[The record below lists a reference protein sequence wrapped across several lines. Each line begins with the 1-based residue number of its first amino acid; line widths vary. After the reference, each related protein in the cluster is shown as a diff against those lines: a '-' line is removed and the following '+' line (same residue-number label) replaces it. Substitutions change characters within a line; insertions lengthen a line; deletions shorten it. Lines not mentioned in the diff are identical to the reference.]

1 MWPRHSFSR
10 SAKYFFKRVLR
21 LSASPHA
28 VAAGFAVGAFTSCT
42 PFMGFH
48 FIISVFLSLFV
59 GGNALAAMLGT
70 SFGNPLTFPFIWA
83 STFEVGSLIL
93 GNGGKSFDGENFRH
107 GLMEG
112 SFDILWP
119 IVKPMIVGAV
129 PIGFIVGVIFY
140 FVILKLVKAY
150 QAARHARF
158 FERRRLAEL
167 AKAAMHIGD
176 GEKKHEGADGEDD
189 GDATVANAEDAS
201 RDILKVASDERKEAS
216 G

>member
-1 MWPRHSFSR
+1 MLFRRRTPPHWLERLRVALWPRHSFAR

-28 VAAGFAVGAFTSCT
+28 VAAGFAVGAFVSCT

-48 FIISVFLSLFV
+48 FIISVFLAFFV

-93 GNGGKSFDGENFRH
+93 GRGGESFDGKAFKH

-112 SFDILWP
+112 SLDILWP
-119 IVKPMIVGAV
+119 IIKPMLVGAM
-129 PIGFIVGVIFY
+129 PIGFVVGIIFY
-140 FVILKLVKAY
+140 FLIFKLVKAY
-150 QAARHARF
+150 QARRIARF
-158 FERRRLAEL
+158 SERIEELRRAT
-167 AKAAMHIGD
+167 AANS
-176 GEKKHEGADGEDD
+176 E
-189 GDATVANAEDAS
+189 GDAPLPGDQGTPDVE
-201 RDILKVASDERKEAS
+201 VGERKEATR
-216 G
+216 